1 MKYVVLDTNVVVSA
15 MISHLD
21 RGYPAALL
29 RRMTERKFVPVY
41 STALMEEYEEV
52 LRRPK
57 FKFDE
62 RDIATVLGKIR
73 HFGIRQE
80 RLPGLTFVP
89 PCADA
94 DDQPFYDLALSTD
107 ALLVTGNTK
116 HFPEDKR
123 IFTPSSYFQTLRPEA
138 R

>member
-21 RGYPAALL
+21 HGHPAALMQ
-29 RRMTERKFVPVY
+29 RMAERKFVPVY
-41 STALMEEYEEV
+41 STALIEEYEEV

-57 FKFDE
+57 FKFSDQ
-62 RDIATVLGKIR
+62 DIAMVLAMIR
-73 HFGIRQE
+73 RFGIHQE
-80 RLPGLTFVP
+80 RLPGLAFVP
-89 PCADA
+89 ACADA

-123 IFTPSSYFQTLRPEA
+123 IFTPNSYFQTLRPEA

>member
-1 MKYVVLDTNVVVSA
+1 
-15 MISHLD
+15 
-21 RGYPAALL
+21 
-29 RRMTERKFVPVY
+29 
-41 STALMEEYEEV
+41 MEEYEEV

-57 FKFDE
+57 FKFADE
-62 RDIATVLGKIR
+62 DIAMVLSKIR

-80 RLPGLTFVP
+80 RLPELAFAPT
-89 PCADA
+89 CADT
-94 DDQPFYDLALSTD
+94 DDQPFYDLALSVD

-123 IFTPSSYFQTLRPEA
+123 IFTPAEYMESLRPSA